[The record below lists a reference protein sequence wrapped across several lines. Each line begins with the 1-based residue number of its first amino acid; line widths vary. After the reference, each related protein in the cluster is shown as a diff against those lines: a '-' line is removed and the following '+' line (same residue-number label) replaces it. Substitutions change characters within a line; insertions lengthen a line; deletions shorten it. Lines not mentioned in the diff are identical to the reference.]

1 MPSHVPA
8 SDSVNRRF
16 RRIVT
21 VIYVVVLALVLWV
34 FAEQWQGYWDAREA
48 NKQYAVMQAALR
60 AMANISAER
69 RPTFVV
75 LEQPEPAT
83 EAQLEAI
90 NKTRQATDLQL
101 KALDAALHN
110 HACDACASFSGSF
123 ADAMS
128 AVARARQALDAIGK
142 RPRADRSDED
152 VLRAFDDLTTAVPM
166 LASIGDV
173 TAMGVIREN
182 ADVQTYLTAA
192 RLAALLREQSGR
204 LASQLIAPLAGHR
217 ALSADE
223 QFTIGQTL
231 GKIDQLHF
239 LLTPSLRELPPPLQA
254 DFEKLSKTYFADA
267 LTYVDQLRDA
277 ASKPG
282 GAAVTPAAM
291 AAQYGPAVASI
302 DHFRDDA
309 LSLAHSTILAS
320 LKRHRTL
327 VIGSGLL
334 ASALTGVLLLVTWR
348 FREKIVRPLVEAR
361 RLILAI
367 ASGDL
372 TAAVPASGYRGEIK
386 DMFSAL
392 NVLKQHSA
400 ERLQL
405 EQERKRLIGE
415 LRTMADTDALTGL
428 LNRRAFEAKA
438 RQLLSDQRSGSR
450 YLALIMLDIDHF
462 KRIND
467 SYGHE
472 TGDRALVTFATL
484 CREAL
489 RTDDIVARIGGEEF
503 VVLLGVDSLDQAN
516 ELAERIRA
524 TLHEE
529 SIVAVGGEVFHMTA
543 SFGIALA
550 RRGESA
556 RLDELVRRADALLY
570 QAKENGR
577 DRIEFETA
585 A

>member
-16 RRIVT
+16 RRIVS
-21 VIYVVVLALVLWV
+21 VIYVVVVALVLWV
-34 FAEQWQGYWDAREA
+34 FAEQWQGYRDAREA
-48 NKQYAVMQAALR
+48 DQQYAVMQAALR

-75 LEQPEPAT
+75 LEQPESAT
-83 EAQLEAI
+83 DEQVAAINTKREATDAQLE
-90 NKTRQATDLQL
+90 
-101 KALDAALHN
+101 ALDAALHN
-110 HACDACASFSGSF
+110 PDCDACASFTGSF
-123 ADAMS
+123 VEATTT
-128 AVARARQALDAIGK
+128 VARARQALDEISK
-142 RPRADRSDED
+142 RPRADRSDEE
-152 VLRAFDDLTTAVPM
+152 VLRTFDDLTTAIPM

-192 RLAALLREQSGR
+192 RLAALLREQSGK

-217 ALSADE
+217 ELTADE

-231 GKIDQLHF
+231 GKIDQLRF
-239 LLTPSLRELPPPLQA
+239 LLAPSLRGLPPPLHA
-254 DFEKLSKTYFADA
+254 DFEKLSQTFFADA
-267 LTYVDQLRDA
+267 LTYIDQLRDS

-282 GAAVTPAAM
+282 GAAVTPVELATRYA
-291 AAQYGPAVASI
+291 PAVASI
-302 DHFRDDA
+302 DRFRDDA
-309 LSLAHSTILAS
+309 LGLAHSTILAS
-320 LKRHRTL
+320 VQRHKTL

-334 ASALTGVLLLVTWR
+334 ASALTGVLLLMTWR

-361 RLILAI
+361 RLILAM

-372 TAAVPASGYRGEIK
+372 AATVPASGYTGEIK
-386 DMFSAL
+386 DMFGAL
-392 NVLKQHSA
+392 DVLKQHSV

-438 RQLLSDQRSGSR
+438 TQQLSDQRSGSR
-450 YLALIMLDIDHF
+450 YLALMMLDIDHF

-472 TGDRALVTFATL
+472 TGDRALVKLAAL

-489 RTDDIVARIGGEEF
+489 RADDIVARVGGEEF
-503 VVLLGVDSLDQAN
+503 TVLLGVESLDQAN
-516 ELAERIRA
+516 ELAERIR
-524 TLHEE
+524 TKLHEE
-529 SIVAVGGEVFHMTA
+529 SIAAVGGGVFHMTA

-577 DRIEFETA
+577 DRIELETEA
-585 A
+585 